1 MKKYLKVI
9 NLFFQTAF
17 ARQLEYKANLII
29 DLVSVC
35 GSIVGSIFIL
45 SLFYKGNNNL
55 GGWSWEEALIIQ
67 SLFIILSGITN
78 ILFRPN
84 LTEIIEHIRE
94 GTLDFII
101 LKPIDSQFTLS
112 FRTFAPA
119 GLSEILVGISLL
131 IFLVFKANIYINP
144 LSILFFIVVFGSG
157 IIIIYS
163 IWFLVATTSIW
174 FVQTMSISEVLRNLL
189 ISSKYPIDAFPA
201 TLKLLFTYLIPISF
215 LTTFPAKTI
224 LGNFEII
231 NILTSLLLAF
241 IAFTLSRK
249 FWKFALG
256 HYTSASS

>member
-17 ARQLEYKANLII
+17 ARQLAYKTNLII
-29 DLVSVC
+29 DLISVS
-35 GSIVGSIFIL
+35 GSIIGSIFIL

-78 ILFRPN
+78 ILFKPN

-119 GLSEILVGISLL
+119 GISEILVGISLL
-131 IFLVFKANIYINP
+131 IFLINTTKNFISFP
-144 LSILFFIVVFGSG
+144 SFIFFIIMYSSA

-163 IWFLVATTSIW
+163 FWFLVATTSIW
-174 FVQTMSISEVLRNLL
+174 FVQTMSISEVLRNIL
-189 ISSKYPIDAFPA
+189 ISSRYPIDAFPA
-201 TLKLLFTYLIPISF
+201 SLKLLLTYLIPVSF

-224 LGNFEII
+224 LGNFDII
-231 NILTSLLLAF
+231 NILTSLVM
-241 IAFTLSRK
+241 AFTAFSLSRI
-249 FWKFALG
+249 FWKFALKY
-256 HYTSASS
+256 YTSASS

>member
-1 MKKYLKVI
+1 MKKYFKVI
-9 NLFFQTAF
+9 ILFFKTAF
-17 ARQLEYKANLII
+17 ARQLAYKTNLII
-29 DLVSVC
+29 DLISVS

-45 SLFYKGNNNL
+45 SLFYSGNNNL

-84 LTEIIEHIRE
+84 LNEIIEHIRE

-119 GLSEILVGISLL
+119 GISEILVGISLL
-131 IFLVFKANIYINP
+131 IFLIFKTNNDISFI
-144 LSILFFIVVFGSG
+144 SFIFFIMMFFSG

-163 IWFLVATTSIW
+163 LWFLVATTSIW
-174 FVQTMSISEVLRNLL
+174 FIQTMSISEVLRNLL
-189 ISSKYPIDAFPA
+189 ISSKYPIDAFPLS
-201 TLKLLFTYLIPISF
+201 LKLLLTYLIPISF

-224 LGNFEII
+224 LGGFEFI
-231 NILTSLLLAF
+231 NIFTSLLLAF
-241 IAFTLSRK
+241 ISFSLSRR
-249 FWKFALG
+249 FWKFALK

>member
-9 NLFFQTAF
+9 NLFFKTAF
-17 ARQLEYKANLII
+17 ARQLAYKTNLII
-29 DLVSVC
+29 DLISVS

-45 SLFYKGNNNL
+45 SLFYSGNNNL

-84 LTEIIEHIRE
+84 LNEIIEHIRE

-131 IFLVFKANIYINP
+131 LFLIFKTNIDVSLI
-144 LSILFFIVVFGSG
+144 SFIFFIFMFSSG

-163 IWFLVATTSIW
+163 FWFLVATTSIW

-189 ISSKYPIDAFPA
+189 ITSKYPIDAFP
-201 TLKLLFTYLIPISF
+201 LSLRLLLTYLIPISF
-215 LTTFPAKTI
+215 LTTFPTKII
-224 LGNFEII
+224 LGSFEFM

-241 IAFTLSRK
+241 ISFSLSRK
-249 FWKFALG
+249 FWKFALKY
-256 HYTSASS
+256 YTSASS